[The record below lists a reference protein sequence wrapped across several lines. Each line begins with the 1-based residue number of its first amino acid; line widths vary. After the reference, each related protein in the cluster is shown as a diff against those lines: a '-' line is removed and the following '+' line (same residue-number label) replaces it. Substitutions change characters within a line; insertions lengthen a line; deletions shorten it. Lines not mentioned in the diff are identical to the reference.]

1 MTLKCQKARERGGVL
16 LTTQK
21 ELHNEN
27 AQADLYL
34 CRSWHTLALFGAT
47 SPNWWL
53 HLLGNEECQ
62 CSSVPTGKRET
73 SVMSHIGNDA
83 S

>member
-1 MTLKCQKARERGGVL
+1 MKMPKRVFISVDRGTPWL
-16 LTTQK
+16 LLS
-21 ELHNEN
+21 E
-27 AQADLYL
+27 
-34 CRSWHTLALFGAT
+34 T
-47 SPNWWL
+47 SNWWF
-53 HLLGNEECQ
+53 HLAGSEECQ